1 MHPKPAISVLL
12 PIQNAQSTLDD
23 CLESLVSQTFSDF
36 EILALNHLSTDS
48 SSDILRRW
56 ALKEPRLRLL
66 ESRAAS
72 LPLALNE
79 GLAQAGGAYV
89 ARMDADDLC
98 LPLRFQRQFEML
110 EASPELELSSVQ
122 VEMFGEGEMS
132 EGYRDY
138 ESWVNGLRNPA
149 EIGRELFIECPLPHP
164 TWMVRRRLY
173 ERLEGYRD
181 DNLPE
186 DYGFVLRAAEAGA
199 GMAKVEEKLL
209 KWRDHSARHSR
220 SHPRYGRQAF
230 MRLRARHLK
239 SMVLGPGPCVL
250 WGAGDRG
257 RLLAR
262 FLMEEGVEIE
272 FVVGISSG
280 RNPPS
285 SVHGIP
291 VLLPEQVPAELPGVM
306 VACVGAPGAREEI
319 RAWAGGRKMLEGKD
333 YWFAS

>member
-1 MHPKPAISVLL
+1 MPAISVLL
-12 PIQNAQSTLDD
+12 PIRNAQATLDS
-23 CLESLVSQTFSDF
+23 CLESLASQTFADF
-36 EILALNHLSTDS
+36 EILALNHA
-48 SSDILRRW
+48 SSDATADILARW

-66 ESRAAS
+66 ESAAPS

-79 GLAQAGGAYV
+79 GLAQAQGRYV

-98 LPLRFQRQFEML
+98 LPARLERQWKLME
-110 EASPELELSSVQ
+110 SRPELALSSVQ
-122 VEMFGEGEMS
+122 VEMFGEGEVS
-132 EGYRDY
+132 GGYQDY
-138 ESWVNGLRNPA
+138 ITWVNGLCQPKDIAR
-149 EIGRELFIECPLPHP
+149 EIFIECPLPHP
-164 TWMVRRRLY
+164 TWMARRALF
-173 ERLEGYRD
+173 EKLGGYRD

-186 DYGFVLRAAEAGA
+186 DYGFVLRAAESGA
-199 GMAKVEEKLL
+199 KMAKVPEPLL
-209 KWRDHSARHSR
+209 KWRDHAGRHSR

-239 SMVLGPGPCVL
+239 SMVIRKFPCVL

-262 FLMEEGVEIE
+262 YLREEGAEIE
-272 FVVGISSG
+272 FVVGLSSG
-280 RNPPS
+280 QNPPS

-291 VLLPEQVPAELPGVM
+291 VLLPEQVPAALPGPM

-319 RAWAGGRKMLEGKD
+319 RKWCGGRKMVEGED